1 MLINQD
7 IKNFVQGI
15 SQQPPTLRDPEQL
28 DEQLNGYSSEAGGLQ
43 KRPPTMLVS
52 SLARKLTK
60 NTKPLVHFIDRD
72 SNEKYIVL
80 FTGDDIKVYDLQGNE
95 KQINFAE
102 GTKSYIYTEKPRYT
116 LKAITIA
123 DYTFICNTF
132 QHTKMSD
139 KVDNNSWDTQG
150 LLVNIKNGQYGR
162 TYKIVI
168 NGETVAS
175 YETPDGS
182 DKSHTKMINT
192 DAIVEQLATQ
202 AVDKNF
208 MVTKGSSWLYLKKT
222 EIVTETGETI
232 STLPSTTPSQQEDRF
247 KALKA
252 DYLGTYFGTLLV
264 KVVPSTVSRDVN
276 KVIVTV
282 PKRELFDTYSGDGG
296 VYKEK
301 DKDIES
307 YNKTISEVERCQKG
321 GWKVTKSTGTLPVYV
336 LTDLTEQTVE
346 AEVYT
351 LEYVEK
357 TETPPHSFV
366 KSLINN
372 AVVYD
377 GYNNQAAFGIIKST
391 QRFTNLP
398 ASAPDG
404 FTVKITGEKGSNT
417 DDYYVRYDTETQVW
431 RECVRP
437 GLKNHIKNSTMPH
450 VLVREADG
458 TFTFKEAEWEAREA
472 GDEDSNPL
480 PSFIDNTINDIFYH
494 RNRLGFLSGE
504 NVILTRSAD
513 FFNFWMAS
521 AMEVQDTDPI
531 DLAVSDNKI
540 ATLYHAVPFDAE
552 LILFSKD
559 AQFALRS
566 DNVLTPRDA
575 YLTPPVTHFGCSL
588 KATPVNAGRNIY
600 FLAERSEYSTVR
612 EFFVAADNTD
622 SKDAQDITSHVPS
635 YLPNGTYKIAPSSVE
650 NILMFLTE
658 GDEESM
664 YVYKYLFID
673 SVRQQAS
680 WSRWSL
686 GGTIYGA
693 SFIEDSLYIVVERN
707 DYLCLERVSFTFNTE
722 DLPSEP
728 YRVLLDCKQEVTVPE
743 GGYNELKDETTI
755 NVKSFYNEIYEPA
768 KKYAIVTDD
777 GTFEEVNADGT
788 VVLNGDYTGKK
799 IVCGL
804 IYNFRI
810 ALSTIYI
817 KTEGERGVQALLEGR
832 LQLRQLW
839 FNYANS
845 GYFKVKV
852 EVFDKDTYEY
862 THTGRTLGTS
872 DSILG
877 KLMFSTGKFTVPI
890 QSLNTNC
897 KIIVESD
904 APAPLAL
911 IGAGWAGTYVRRT
924 KQF

>member
-43 KRPPTMLVS
+43 KRPPTMFVS

-72 SNEKYIVL
+72 SDEKYIVL

-95 KQINFAE
+95 KQVNFVE
-102 GTKSYIYTEKPRYT
+102 GTNPYIYTETPRYT

-139 KVDNNSWDTQG
+139 EVDDNSWDTQG

-182 DKSHTKMINT
+182 DKSHTKKINT

-208 MVTKGSSWLYLKKT
+208 VVTKGSSWLYLKKT
-222 EIVTETGETI
+222 EIVTETGEEMLLT
-232 STLPSTTPSQQEDRF
+232 PSTSPTQQEDRF
-247 KALKA
+247 KGLSFTGHYHSWSAFPTTVTRKGDTITLQFSTEENIRA
-252 DYLGTYFGTLLV
+252 NAHESFATDYAAYQKMMEEV
-264 KVVPSTVSRDVN
+264 DRCK
-276 KVIVTV
+276 
-282 PKRELFDTYSGDGG
+282 
-296 VYKEK
+296 K
-301 DKDIES
+301 DKWAV
-307 YNKTISEVERCQKG
+307 THEVITQKAQG
-321 GWKVTKSTGTLPVYV
+321 LDMTGTMN
-336 LTDLTEQTVE
+336 
-346 AEVYT
+346 VYT
-351 LEYVEK
+351 LTYTISTEVPSNSK
-357 TETPPHSFV
+357 TY
-366 KSLINN
+366 SLINN

-437 GLKNHIKNSTMPH
+437 GLKNHIKNNTMPH

-458 TFTFKEAEWEAREA
+458 TFTFKEAEWNAREA

-566 DNVLTPRDA
+566 DNVLTPKDA

-600 FLAERSEYSTVR
+600 FLAERSEFSTVR

-722 DLPSEP
+722 DLPGEP
-728 YRVLLDCKQEVTVPE
+728 YRVMLDCKQEVTVPE
-743 GGYNELKDETTI
+743 GVYNEIYDETTI
-755 NVKSFYNEIYEPA
+755 NVKSFYNEIYEPT
-768 KKYAIVTDD
+768 KKYAVVTDD
-777 GTFEEVNADGT
+777 GTFKEVDADGT
-788 VVLNGDYTGKK
+788 VILNGDYTGKK
-799 IVCGL
+799 IICGL
-804 IYNFRI
+804 MYNFRI
-810 ALSTIYI
+810 ALSTIYV

-852 EVFDKDTYEY
+852 EVFDKNTYEY
-862 THTGRTLGTS
+862 THTGRNLGTS

-911 IGAGWAGTYVRRT
+911 IGAGWTGNYVRRT

>member
-95 KQINFAE
+95 KQVKFAE
-102 GTKSYIYTEKPRYT
+102 GTKPYIYTEKPRYT
-116 LKAITIA
+116 LKALTIA

-132 QHTKMSD
+132 QHTEMSD
-139 KVDNNSWDTQG
+139 KVDDNSWDTQG

-208 MVTKGSSWLYLKKT
+208 VVTKGSSWLYLKKT
-222 EIVTETGETI
+222 KIVTETGEEMLLT
-232 STLPSTTPSQQEDRF
+232 PSTSPKQQEDRF
-247 KALKA
+247 KGLSFTGHYYNWGAFPTTVTRKGDTITLKFSTEENIRA
-252 DYLGTYFGTLLV
+252 NAHDSFTSDYAAYQKMMEEVNRCKKDKWAVTHEVITQGAQGLDMTGTMNVYTFTYTTSTE
-264 KVVPSTVSRDVN
+264 VPSGS
-276 KVIVTV
+276 KA
-282 PKRELFDTYSGDGG
+282 Y
-296 VYKEK
+296 
-301 DKDIES
+301 
-307 YNKTISEVERCQKG
+307 
-321 GWKVTKSTGTLPVYV
+321 
-336 LTDLTEQTVE
+336 
-346 AEVYT
+346 
-351 LEYVEK
+351 
-357 TETPPHSFV
+357 
-366 KSLINN
+366 SLINN

-398 ASAPDG
+398 ASAPND

-417 DDYYVRYDTETQVW
+417 DDYYVRYDAETQVW

-437 GLKNHIKNSTMPH
+437 GLKNHIKNNTMPH

-458 TFTFKEAEWEAREA
+458 TFTFKEAEWNAREA

-566 DNVLTPRDA
+566 DNVLTPKDA

-680 WSRWSL
+680 WSRWYL

-722 DLPSEP
+722 DLPGEP

-743 GGYNELKDETTI
+743 GGYNEIYDETTI
-755 NVKSFYNEIYEPA
+755 NVKSFYNEIYEPT
-768 KKYAIVTDD
+768 KKYAVVTDD
-777 GTFEEVNADGT
+777 GTFKEVDADGT
-788 VVLNGDYTGKK
+788 VILNGDYTGKK
-799 IVCGL
+799 IICGL
-804 IYNFRI
+804 MYNFRI
-810 ALSTIYI
+810 ALSTIYV

-911 IGAGWAGTYVRRT
+911 IGAGWTGNYVRRT

>member
-72 SNEKYIVL
+72 ANEKYIVL
-80 FTGDDIKVYDLQGNE
+80 FTGEDIKVYDLKGNE
-95 KQINFAE
+95 QKVTFNE
-102 GTKSYIYTEKPRYT
+102 GTRPYIYTEKPRYN
-116 LKAITIA
+116 LKVTTIA
-123 DYTFICNTF
+123 DYTFVCNTM

-139 KVDNNSWDTQG
+139 VVDDKSWDTQG

-182 DKSHTKMINT
+182 DKSHTKQINT
-192 DAIVEQLATQ
+192 DAIVEKLATQ
-202 AVDKNF
+202 AVDKGF
-208 MVTKGSSWLYLKKT
+208 VVTKGSSWLYLKKNA
-222 EIVTETGETI
+222 IVTEQGETI
-232 STLPSTTPSQQEDRF
+232 YTQPSTTPQQQEDRF
-247 KALKA
+247 KALNA
-252 DYLGTYFGTLLV
+252 TYLYEWMGGVYVNFV
-264 KVVPSTVSRDVN
+264 NSTVTRNVGT
-276 KVIVTV
+276 ITVTI
-282 PKRELFDTYSGDGG
+282 PKRELLTA
-296 VYKEK
+296 ER
-301 DKDIES
+301 DIES
-307 YNKTISEVERCQKG
+307 YTKVKEEIDRCEADGWIVTQSE
-321 GWKVTKSTGTLPVYV
+321 GTLPIYV
-336 LTDLTEQTVE
+336 LGDITDQTRE
-346 AEVYT
+346 AEVYNI
-351 LEYVEK
+351 EYAEN
-357 TETPPHSFV
+357 TQTPSYSV
-366 KSLINN
+366 AKSLIKN

-391 QRFTNLP
+391 QKFTNLP

-404 FTVKITGEKGSNT
+404 FIVKITGEKGSNT
-417 DDYYVRYDTETQVW
+417 DDYYVRYDAEAQVW

-437 GLKNHIKNSTMPH
+437 LLKNHIDNKTMPH

-458 TFTFKEAEWEAREA
+458 TFNFRAAEWDSRES

-480 PSFIDNTINDIFYH
+480 PSFIDNTINDVFYH

-566 DNVLTPRDA
+566 DSVLTPKDA

-635 YLPNGTYKIAPSSVE
+635 YLPNGTYKIVPSSVE

-658 GDEESM
+658 GDEDCM

-728 YRVLLDCKQEVTVPE
+728 YRVLLDCKQEVTVPQ
-743 GGYNELKDETTI
+743 GCFNELQGETTI
-755 NVKSFYNEIYEPA
+755 NIKSFYNEIYEPDR
-768 KKYAIVTDD
+768 KYGVVTAD
-777 GTFEEVNADGT
+777 GTFKEVDADGT
-788 VVLNGDYTGKK
+788 VTLNGNYGGKH
-799 IVCGL
+799 IICGL
-804 IYNFRI
+804 IYKFRI
-810 ALSTIYI
+810 ALSTIYV
-817 KTEGERGVQALLEGR
+817 KSESERGTQALLEGR

-839 FNYANS
+839 INYADS
-845 GYFKVKV
+845 GYFVV
-852 EVFDKDTYEY
+852 RVDVLDKDTYEY
-862 THTGRTLGTS
+862 INTGRTLGTT
-872 DSILG
+872 DSTLG

-897 KIIVESD
+897 KISVESD
-904 APAPLAL
+904 APAPVAL
-911 IGAGWAGTYVRRT
+911 IGAGWIGNYVRRT

>member
-102 GTKSYIYTEKPRYT
+102 GTKPYIYTEKPRYN

-139 KVDNNSWDTQG
+139 EVDDNSWDTQG

-192 DAIVEQLATQ
+192 DAIVEQLAIPLKEAGYRVAT
-202 AVDKNF
+202 
-208 MVTKGSSWLYLKKT
+208 GSSWLYIQKSAYKA
-222 EIVTETGETI
+222 ITGEKI
-232 STLPSTTPSQQEDRF
+232 LLSPSTSPKQQEDRF
-247 KALKA
+247 KGLSFIGHYHQWRAFPTTITRNVDTITLKFPTEENIRA
-252 DYLGTYFGTLLV
+252 NAHDSFASDYAAYQKMMEEVNRCKEDKWAVTHEVITQGAQGLDMTGTMNVYTFTYTIST
-264 KVVPSTVSRDVN
+264 KVPSGN
-276 KVIVTV
+276 KA
-282 PKRELFDTYSGDGG
+282 Y
-296 VYKEK
+296 
-301 DKDIES
+301 
-307 YNKTISEVERCQKG
+307 
-321 GWKVTKSTGTLPVYV
+321 
-336 LTDLTEQTVE
+336 
-346 AEVYT
+346 
-351 LEYVEK
+351 
-357 TETPPHSFV
+357 
-366 KSLINN
+366 SLINT

-417 DDYYVRYDTETQVW
+417 DDYYVRYDAATQVW

-437 GLKNHIKNSTMPH
+437 GLKNHIKNNTMPH

-566 DNVLTPRDA
+566 DNVLTPKDA

-600 FLAERSEYSTVR
+600 FLAERSEFSTVR

-722 DLPSEP
+722 DLPGEP

-743 GGYNELKDETTI
+743 GGYNEIYDETTI
-755 NVKSFYNEIYEPA
+755 NVKSFYNEIYEPT
-768 KKYAIVTDD
+768 KKYAVVTDD
-777 GTFEEVNADGT
+777 GTFKEVDADGT

-799 IVCGL
+799 IICGL
-804 IYNFRI
+804 MYNFRI
-810 ALSTIYI
+810 ALSTIYV

-911 IGAGWAGTYVRRT
+911 IGAGWTGNYVRRT

>member
-72 SNEKYIVL
+72 ANEKYIVL
-80 FTGDDIKVYDLQGNE
+80 FTGEDIKVYDLKGNE
-95 KQINFAE
+95 QKVTFNE
-102 GTKSYIYTEKPRYT
+102 GTRPYIYTEKPRYN
-116 LKAITIA
+116 LKVTTIA
-123 DYTFICNTF
+123 DYTFVCNTM

-139 KVDNNSWDTQG
+139 VVDDKSWDTQG

-182 DKSHTKMINT
+182 DKSHTKQINT
-192 DAIVEQLATQ
+192 DAIVEKLATQ
-202 AVDKNF
+202 CTEKGY
-208 MVTKGSSWLYLKKT
+208 VTTTGSSWLYLKKSAHIT
-222 EIVTETGETI
+222 EQGETI
-232 STLPSTTPSQQEDRF
+232 YIQPTTTPQQQEDRF
-247 KALKA
+247 NGLKFNYKATKPVL
-252 DYLGTYFGTLLV
+252 YGFFWCY
-264 KVVPSTVSRDVN
+264 PSTVTRNGN
-276 KVIVTV
+276 KITVTI
-282 PKRELFDTYSGDGG
+282 PKKEVLTVDADLAAYQKVKDELERCRKDNWTITTSQGILEERLGGSNGDPTG
-296 VYKEK
+296 
-301 DKDIES
+301 
-307 YNKTISEVERCQKG
+307 KTI
-321 GWKVTKSTGTLPVYV
+321 
-336 LTDLTEQTVE
+336 E

-351 LEYVEK
+351 LEF
-357 TETPPHSFV
+357 TENTQTPSYSV
-366 KSLINN
+366 AKSLIKN

-391 QRFTNLP
+391 QKFTNLP

-404 FTVKITGEKGSNT
+404 FIVKITGEKGSNT
-417 DDYYVRYDTETQVW
+417 DDYYVRYDAEAQVW

-437 GLKNHIKNSTMPH
+437 LLKNHIDNKTMPH

-458 TFTFKEAEWEAREA
+458 TFNFRVAEWDSRES

-480 PSFIDNTINDIFYH
+480 PSFIDNTINDVFYH

-566 DNVLTPRDA
+566 DSVLTPKDA

-635 YLPNGTYKIAPSSVE
+635 YLPNGTYKIVPSSVE

-658 GDEESM
+658 GDEDCM

-728 YRVLLDCKQEVTVPE
+728 YRVLLDCKQEVTVPQ
-743 GGYNELKDETTI
+743 GCFNELQGETLI
-755 NVKSFYNEIYEPA
+755 NIKSFYNEIYEPDR
-768 KKYAIVTDD
+768 KYGIVTAD
-777 GTFEEVNADGT
+777 GTFKEVDADGT
-788 VVLNGDYTGKK
+788 VTLNGNYEGKH
-799 IVCGL
+799 IICGL
-804 IYNFRI
+804 SYKFRI
-810 ALSTIYI
+810 ALSTIYV
-817 KTEGERGVQALLEGR
+817 KSESERGTQALLEGR

-839 FNYANS
+839 INYADS
-845 GYFKVKV
+845 GYFVVKV
-852 EVFDKDTYEY
+852 DVFDKDTYEY
-862 THTGRTLGTS
+862 INTGRTLGTT
-872 DSILG
+872 DSTLG

-897 KIIVESD
+897 KISVESD
-904 APAPLAL
+904 VPAPVAL
-911 IGAGWAGTYVRRT
+911 IGAGWIGNYVRRT

>member
-52 SLARKLTK
+52 SLARKLTE

-80 FTGDDIKVYDLQGNE
+80 FTGNDIKVYDLQGNE
-95 KQINFAE
+95 KQVNFAE
-102 GTKSYIYTEKPRYT
+102 GTKPYIYTEKPRYN

-139 KVDNNSWDTQG
+139 EVDDNSWDTQG

-192 DAIVEQLATQ
+192 DAIVDKLATPLKE
-202 AVDKNF
+202 AGYGV
-208 MVTKGSSWLYLKKT
+208 VTGSSWLYIQKSAYKA
-222 EIVTETGETI
+222 VTGEEI
-232 STLPSTTPSQQEDRF
+232 LLSPSTSPKQQEDRF
-247 KALKA
+247 KGLSFIGHYYSWRAFPTTITRNVDTITLKFPTEENIRA
-252 DYLGTYFGTLLV
+252 NAHDFFASDYAAYQKMMEEVNRCKKDKWAVTHKVITQEAQGLDMTGTMNVYTFTYTTSTE
-264 KVVPSTVSRDVN
+264 VPSGN
-276 KVIVTV
+276 KA
-282 PKRELFDTYSGDGG
+282 Y
-296 VYKEK
+296 
-301 DKDIES
+301 
-307 YNKTISEVERCQKG
+307 
-321 GWKVTKSTGTLPVYV
+321 
-336 LTDLTEQTVE
+336 
-346 AEVYT
+346 
-351 LEYVEK
+351 
-357 TETPPHSFV
+357 
-366 KSLINN
+366 SLINT

-377 GYNNQAAFGIIKST
+377 GFNNQAAFGIIKST

-417 DDYYVRYDTETQVW
+417 DDYYVRYDAETQVW

-437 GLKNHIKNSTMPH
+437 GLKNHIKNNTMPH

-458 TFTFKEAEWEAREA
+458 TFTFKEAEWNAREA

-566 DNVLTPRDA
+566 DNVLTPKDA

-600 FLAERSEYSTVR
+600 FLAERSEFSTVR

-693 SFIEDSLYIVVERN
+693 SFIEDSLYIVIERN

-722 DLPSEP
+722 DLPGEP

-743 GGYNELKDETTI
+743 GGYNEIYDETTI
-755 NVKSFYNEIYEPA
+755 NVKSFYNEIYEPT
-768 KKYAIVTDD
+768 KKYAVVTDD
-777 GTFEEVNADGT
+777 GTFKEVDADGT

-799 IVCGL
+799 IICGL
-804 IYNFRI
+804 MYNFRI
-810 ALSTIYI
+810 ALSTIYV

-877 KLMFSTGKFTVPI
+877 KQMFSTGKFTVPI

-911 IGAGWAGTYVRRT
+911 IGAGWTGNYVRRT

>member
-72 SNEKYIVL
+72 ANEKYIVL
-80 FTGDDIKVYDLQGNE
+80 FTGEDIKVYDLKGNE
-95 KQINFAE
+95 QKVTFNE
-102 GTKSYIYTEKPRYT
+102 GTRPYIYTEKPRYN
-116 LKAITIA
+116 LKVTTIA
-123 DYTFICNTF
+123 DYTFVCNTM

-139 KVDNNSWDTQG
+139 VVDDKSWDTQG

-182 DKSHTKMINT
+182 DKSHTKQINT
-192 DAIVEQLATQ
+192 DAIVAKLATQ
-202 AVDKNF
+202 CTEKGY
-208 MVTKGSSWLYLKKT
+208 VTTTGSSWLYLKKSAHIT
-222 EIVTETGETI
+222 EQGETI
-232 STLPSTTPSQQEDRF
+232 YIQPTTTPQQQEDRF
-247 KALKA
+247 KGLKA
-252 DYLGTYFGTLLV
+252 NYLYKFAGGMGFFWF
-264 KVVPSTVSRDVN
+264 VPSIVERNMSKITVS
-276 KVIVTV
+276 V
-282 PKRELFDTYSGDGG
+282 PKRELLTASA
-296 VYKEK
+296 
-301 DKDIES
+301 DIEA
-307 YNKTISEVERCQKG
+307 YTKVKAEIDRCKADN
-321 GWKVTKSTGTLPVYV
+321 WRVTASVGTLTKTLMGEPV
-336 LTDLTEQTVE
+336 EEKVE

-351 LEYVEK
+351 LEF
-357 TETPPHSFV
+357 TENTQTPSYSV
-366 KSLINN
+366 AKSLIKN

-391 QRFTNLP
+391 QKFTNLP

-404 FTVKITGEKGSNT
+404 FIVKITGEKGSNT
-417 DDYYVRYDTETQVW
+417 DDYYVRYDAEAQVW

-437 GLKNHIKNSTMPH
+437 LLKNRIDNKTMPH

-458 TFTFKEAEWEAREA
+458 TFNFRVAEWDSRES

-480 PSFIDNTINDIFYH
+480 PSFIDNTINDVFYH

-566 DNVLTPRDA
+566 DSVLTPKDA

-635 YLPNGTYKIAPSSVE
+635 YLPNGTYKIVPSSVE

-658 GDEESM
+658 GDEDCM

-728 YRVLLDCKQEVTVPE
+728 YRVLLDCKQEVTVPQ
-743 GGYNELKDETTI
+743 GCFNELQGETTI
-755 NVKSFYNEIYEPA
+755 NIKSFYNEIYEPDR
-768 KKYAIVTDD
+768 KYGIVTAD
-777 GTFEEVNADGT
+777 GTFKEVDADGT
-788 VVLNGDYTGKK
+788 VTLNGNYGGKQ
-799 IVCGL
+799 IICGL
-804 IYNFRI
+804 IYKFRI
-810 ALSTIYI
+810 ALSPLYVKSET
-817 KTEGERGVQALLEGR
+817 ERGTQALLEGR

-839 FNYANS
+839 INYADS
-845 GYFKVKV
+845 GYFVVKV
-852 EVFDKDTYEY
+852 DVFDKDTYEY
-862 THTGRTLGTS
+862 INTGRTLGTT
-872 DSILG
+872 DSTLG

-897 KIIVESD
+897 KISVESD
-904 APAPLAL
+904 APAPVAL
-911 IGAGWAGTYVRRT
+911 IGAGWIGNYVRRT

>member
-72 SNEKYIVL
+72 ANEKYIVL
-80 FTGDDIKVYDLQGNE
+80 FTGEDIKVYDLKGNE
-95 KQINFAE
+95 QKVTFNE
-102 GTKSYIYTEKPRYT
+102 GTRPYIYTEEPRYN
-116 LKAITIA
+116 LKVTTIA
-123 DYTFICNTF
+123 DYTFVCNTM

-139 KVDNNSWDTQG
+139 VVDDKSWDTQG

-192 DAIVEQLATQ
+192 DAIVEKLATQ
-202 AVDKNF
+202 CTEKGY
-208 MVTKGSSWLYLKKT
+208 VTTTGSSWLYLKKSAHIT
-222 EIVTETGETI
+222 EQSETI
-232 STLPSTTPSQQEDRF
+232 YIQPTTTPQQQEDRF
-247 KALKA
+247 KGLKA
-252 DYLGTYFGTLLV
+252 NYLYKFAGGMGFFWF
-264 KVVPSTVSRDVN
+264 VPSVVERNMSQITV
-276 KVIVTV
+276 IV
-282 PKRELFDTYSGDGG
+282 PKRELLTASA
-296 VYKEK
+296 
-301 DKDIES
+301 DIEA
-307 YNKTISEVERCQKG
+307 YTKVKAEIDRCKADNWRVTASE
-321 GWKVTKSTGTLPVYV
+321 GTLTKTLMGKPI
-336 LTDLTEQTVE
+336 EEKVE

-351 LEYVEK
+351 LEF
-357 TETPPHSFV
+357 TENTQTPSYSV
-366 KSLINN
+366 AKSLIKN

-391 QRFTNLP
+391 QKFTNLP

-404 FTVKITGEKGSNT
+404 FIVKITGEKGSNT
-417 DDYYVRYDTETQVW
+417 DDYYARYDAEAQVW

-437 GLKNHIKNSTMPH
+437 LLKNHIDNKTMPH

-458 TFTFKEAEWEAREA
+458 TFNFRVAEWDSRES

-480 PSFIDNTINDIFYH
+480 PSFIDNTINDVFYH

-566 DNVLTPRDA
+566 DSVLTPKDA

-635 YLPNGTYKIAPSSVE
+635 YLPNGTYKIVPSSVE

-658 GDEESM
+658 GDEECM

-728 YRVLLDCKQEVTVPE
+728 YRVLLDCKQEVTVSQ
-743 GGYNELKDETTI
+743 GCFDELQGETTI
-755 NVKSFYNEIYEPA
+755 NIKSFYNEIYEPDR
-768 KKYAIVTDD
+768 KYGIVTAD
-777 GTFEEVNADGT
+777 GTFKEVDADGT
-788 VVLNGDYTGKK
+788 VTLNGNYEGKH
-799 IVCGL
+799 IICGL
-804 IYNFRI
+804 IYKFRI
-810 ALSTIYI
+810 ALSPLYVKSET
-817 KTEGERGVQALLEGR
+817 ERGTQALLEGR

-839 FNYANS
+839 INYADS
-845 GYFKVKV
+845 GYFVVKV
-852 EVFDKDTYEY
+852 DVFDKDTYEY
-862 THTGRTLGTS
+862 INTGRTLGTT
-872 DSILG
+872 DSTLG

-897 KIIVESD
+897 KISVESD
-904 APAPLAL
+904 APAPVAL
-911 IGAGWAGTYVRRT
+911 IGAGWIGNYVRRT

>member
-52 SLARKLTK
+52 SLARKFTK
-60 NTKPLVHFIDRD
+60 NTKPLIHFIDRD
-72 SNEKYIVL
+72 AYEKYIVL
-80 FTGDDIKVYDLQGNE
+80 FTGDDIKVYDLKGNE
-95 KQINFAE
+95 KQVTFAE
-102 GTKSYIYTEKPRYT
+102 GTKPYIYTEKPRYN
-116 LKAITIA
+116 LKVTTIA
-123 DYTFICNTF
+123 DYTFICNTM
-132 QHTKMSD
+132 QRTKMSD
-139 KVDNNSWDTQG
+139 AVDDDSWNTQG

-162 TYKIVI
+162 TYKIVV

-192 DAIVEQLATQ
+192 DAIVEKLATQ
-202 AVDKNF
+202 AVDKGF
-208 MVTKGSSWLYLKKT
+208 VVTKGSSWLYLKKSA
-222 EIVTETGETI
+222 IVTEQGETI
-232 STLPSTTPSQQEDRF
+232 YTQPSTTPQQQEDRF
-247 KALKA
+247 KALNA
-252 DYLGTYFGTLLV
+252 TYLYERMGGVYVNFV
-264 KVVPSTVSRDVN
+264 KSTVTRNVGT
-276 KVIVTV
+276 ITVTI
-282 PKRELFDTYSGDGG
+282 PKRELLTA
-296 VYKEK
+296 ER
-301 DKDIES
+301 DIES
-307 YNKTISEVERCQKG
+307 YTKVKEEIDRCRKDSWVVAQ
-321 GWKVTKSTGTLPVYV
+321 TEGTLPIYV
-336 LTDLTEQTVE
+336 MGGLTDQTRE

-351 LEYVEK
+351 IEYVEN
-357 TETPPHSFV
+357 TQTPSYNV
-366 KSLINN
+366 AKSVIKN

-391 QRFTNLP
+391 QKFTNLP

-404 FTVKITGEKGSNT
+404 FIVKITGEKGSNT
-417 DDYYVRYDTETQVW
+417 DDYYVRYDAEAQVW

-437 GLKNHIKNSTMPH
+437 LLKNHIDNKTMPH

-458 TFTFKEAEWEAREA
+458 TFNFRVAEWDSRES

-480 PSFIDNTINDIFYH
+480 PSFIDNTINDVFYH

-504 NVILTRSAD
+504 NVILTRSAN

-566 DNVLTPRDA
+566 DSMLTPKDA

-635 YLPNGTYKIAPSSVE
+635 YLPNGTYKIVPSSVE

-658 GDEESM
+658 GDEECM

-728 YRVLLDCKQEVTVPE
+728 YRVLLDCKQEVTVPQ
-743 GGYNELKDETTI
+743 GCFNELQGETII
-755 NVKSFYNEIYEPA
+755 NIKSFYNEIYEPDR
-768 KKYAIVTDD
+768 KYGIITAD
-777 GTFEEVNADGT
+777 GTFKEVDADGI
-788 VVLNGDYTGKK
+788 VVLNGNYEGKH
-799 IVCGL
+799 IICGL
-804 IYNFRI
+804 IYKFRI
-810 ALSTIYI
+810 ALSTIYV
-817 KTEGERGVQALLEGR
+817 KSESERGTQALLEGR

-839 FNYANS
+839 INYADS
-845 GYFKVKV
+845 GYFVVKV
-852 EVFDKDTYEY
+852 DVLDKDTYEY
-862 THTGRTLGTS
+862 INTGRTLGTT
-872 DSILG
+872 DSTLG

-897 KIIVESD
+897 KISIESD
-904 APAPLAL
+904 APAPVAL
-911 IGAGWAGTYVRRT
+911 IGAGWIGNYVRRT

>member
-52 SLARKLTK
+52 SLARKLTQ

-80 FTGDDIKVYDLQGNE
+80 FTGNDIKVYDLQGNE
-95 KQINFAE
+95 KQVNFAE
-102 GTKSYIYTEKPRYT
+102 GTKPYIYTEKPRYN

-139 KVDNNSWDTQG
+139 EVDDNSWNTQG

-162 TYKIVI
+162 NYKRVI
-168 NGETVAS
+168 NGEPVAS

-182 DKSHTKMINT
+182 DKSHTRMINT
-192 DAIVEQLATQ
+192 DAIVEKLATPLKEAGY
-202 AVDKNF
+202 AVA
-208 MVTKGSSWLYLKKT
+208 TGSSWLYIQKSAYKA
-222 EIVTETGETI
+222 VTGEEI
-232 STLPSTTPSQQEDRF
+232 LLSPSTSPKQQEDRF
-247 KALKA
+247 KGLSFIGHYYSWKAFPTTITRNVDTITLKFPTEENIRA
-252 DYLGTYFGTLLV
+252 NAHDSFASDYAAYQKMMEEVNRCKEDKWAVTHEVITQGAQGLDMTGTMNVYTFTYTTSTE
-264 KVVPSTVSRDVN
+264 VPSGN
-276 KVIVTV
+276 KA
-282 PKRELFDTYSGDGG
+282 Y
-296 VYKEK
+296 
-301 DKDIES
+301 
-307 YNKTISEVERCQKG
+307 
-321 GWKVTKSTGTLPVYV
+321 
-336 LTDLTEQTVE
+336 
-346 AEVYT
+346 
-351 LEYVEK
+351 
-357 TETPPHSFV
+357 
-366 KSLINN
+366 SLINT

-398 ASAPDG
+398 ASAPEG

-417 DDYYVRYDTETQVW
+417 DDYYVRYDAKLQVW

-458 TFTFKEAEWEAREA
+458 TFTFKEAEWNAREA

-521 AMEVQDTDPI
+521 AMEIQDTDPI

-566 DNVLTPRDA
+566 DNVLTPKDA

-743 GGYNELKDETTI
+743 GGYNEIYDETTI
-755 NVKSFYNEIYEPA
+755 NVKSFYNEIYEPD
-768 KKYAIVTDD
+768 KKYAVVTDD
-777 GTFEEVNADGT
+777 GTFKEVAADGT

-799 IVCGL
+799 IICGL
-804 IYNFRI
+804 MYNFRI
-810 ALSTIYI
+810 ALSTIYV

-862 THTGRTLGTS
+862 THTGRNLGTS
-872 DSILG
+872 NSILG

-911 IGAGWAGTYVRRT
+911 IGAGWTGNYVRRT
-924 KQF
+924 RQF

>member
-72 SNEKYIVL
+72 ANEKYIVL
-80 FTGDDIKVYDLQGNE
+80 FTGEDIKVYDLKGNE
-95 KQINFAE
+95 QKVTFNE
-102 GTKSYIYTEKPRYT
+102 GTRPYIYTEKPRYN
-116 LKAITIA
+116 LKVTTIA
-123 DYTFICNTF
+123 DYTFVCNTM

-139 KVDNNSWDTQG
+139 VVDDNSWNTQG

-162 TYKIVI
+162 TYKIVV

-202 AVDKNF
+202 ATDKGF
-208 MVTKGSSWLYLKKT
+208 VVTKGSSWLYLKKSAF
-222 EIVTETGETI
+222 VTEQGETI
-232 STLPSTTPSQQEDRF
+232 YIQPTTTPQQQEDRF
-247 KALKA
+247 SGLKYNYKATKR
-252 DYLGTYFGTLLV
+252 GFFGMFWCY
-264 KVVPSTVSRDVN
+264 PSTVTRNDNTITVTIPK
-276 KVIVTV
+276 KVELTV
-282 PKRELFDTYSGDGG
+282 DTDLAAYQKVKDELERCRKDNWTITTSQGILEERLGGSNGDPTG
-296 VYKEK
+296 
-301 DKDIES
+301 
-307 YNKTISEVERCQKG
+307 KTI
-321 GWKVTKSTGTLPVYV
+321 
-336 LTDLTEQTVE
+336 E

-351 LEYVEK
+351 LEF
-357 TETPPHSFV
+357 TENIQTPSYSIA
-366 KSLINN
+366 KSVINT

-391 QRFTNLP
+391 QKFTNLP

-404 FTVKITGEKGSNT
+404 FIVKITGEKGSNT
-417 DDYYVRYDTETQVW
+417 DDYYVRYDAEAQVW

-437 GLKNHIKNSTMPH
+437 LLKNHIDNKTMPH

-458 TFTFKEAEWEAREA
+458 TFNFRVAEWDSRES

-480 PSFIDNTINDIFYH
+480 PSFIDNTINDVFYH

-566 DNVLTPRDA
+566 DSVLTPKDA

-635 YLPNGTYKIAPSSVE
+635 YLPNGTYKIVPSSVE

-658 GDEESM
+658 GDEECM

-728 YRVLLDCKQEVTVPE
+728 YRVLLDCKQEVTVPQ
-743 GGYNELKDETTI
+743 GCFDELQGETTI
-755 NVKSFYNEIYEPA
+755 NIKSFYNEIYEPDR
-768 KKYAIVTDD
+768 KYGIVTAD
-777 GTFEEVNADGT
+777 GTFKEVDADGT
-788 VVLNGDYTGKK
+788 VTLNGNYEGKH
-799 IVCGL
+799 IICGL
-804 IYNFRI
+804 IYKFRI
-810 ALSTIYI
+810 ALSPLYVKSET
-817 KTEGERGVQALLEGR
+817 ERGTQALLEGR

-839 FNYANS
+839 INYADS
-845 GYFKVKV
+845 GYFVVKV
-852 EVFDKDTYEY
+852 DVFDKDTYEY
-862 THTGRTLGTS
+862 INTGRTLGTT
-872 DSILG
+872 DSTLG

-897 KIIVESD
+897 KISVESD
-904 APAPLAL
+904 APAPVAL
-911 IGAGWAGTYVRRT
+911 IGAGWIGNYVRRT

>member
-72 SNEKYIVL
+72 ANEKYIVL
-80 FTGDDIKVYDLQGNE
+80 FTGEDIKVYDLKGNE
-95 KQINFAE
+95 QKVTFNE
-102 GTKSYIYTEKPRYT
+102 GTRPYIYTEKPRYN
-116 LKAITIA
+116 LKVTTIA
-123 DYTFICNTF
+123 DYTFVCNTM

-139 KVDNNSWDTQG
+139 VVDDNSWNTQG

-162 TYKIVI
+162 TYKIVV

-202 AVDKNF
+202 ATDKGF
-208 MVTKGSSWLYLKKT
+208 VVTKGSSWLYLKKSAF
-222 EIVTETGETI
+222 VTEQGETI
-232 STLPSTTPSQQEDRF
+232 YIQPTTTPQQQEDRF
-247 KALKA
+247 SGLKYNYKATKR
-252 DYLGTYFGTLLV
+252 GFFGMFWCY
-264 KVVPSTVSRDVN
+264 PSTVTRNDNTITVTIPKKEELTVDTDLAAYQ
-276 KVIVTV
+276 KV
-282 PKRELFDTYSGDGG
+282 KDELERCRKDNWTITTSQGILEERLGGSNGDPTG
-296 VYKEK
+296 
-301 DKDIES
+301 
-307 YNKTISEVERCQKG
+307 KTI
-321 GWKVTKSTGTLPVYV
+321 
-336 LTDLTEQTVE
+336 E

-351 LEYVEK
+351 LEF
-357 TETPPHSFV
+357 TENIQTPSYSIA
-366 KSLINN
+366 KSVINT

-391 QRFTNLP
+391 QKFTNLP

-404 FTVKITGEKGSNT
+404 FIVKITGEKGSNT
-417 DDYYVRYDTETQVW
+417 DDYYVRYDAEAQVW

-437 GLKNHIKNSTMPH
+437 LLKNHIDNKTMPH

-458 TFTFKEAEWEAREA
+458 TFNFRVAEWDSRES

-480 PSFIDNTINDIFYH
+480 PSFIDNTINDVFYH

-566 DNVLTPRDA
+566 DSVLTPKDA
-575 YLTPPVTHFGCSL
+575 YLTPPVIHFGCSL

-635 YLPNGTYKIAPSSVE
+635 YLPNGTYKIVPSSVE

-658 GDEESM
+658 GDEDCM

-728 YRVLLDCKQEVTVPE
+728 YRVLLDCKQEVTVPQ
-743 GGYNELKDETTI
+743 GCFNELQGETLI
-755 NVKSFYNEIYEPA
+755 NIKSFYNEIYEPDR
-768 KKYAIVTDD
+768 KYGIVTAD
-777 GTFEEVNADGT
+777 GTFKEVDADGT
-788 VVLNGDYTGKK
+788 VTLNGNYEGKH
-799 IVCGL
+799 IICGL
-804 IYNFRI
+804 IYKFRI
-810 ALSTIYI
+810 ALSTIYV
-817 KTEGERGVQALLEGR
+817 KSESERGTQALLEGR

-839 FNYANS
+839 INYADS
-845 GYFKVKV
+845 GYFVVKV
-852 EVFDKDTYEY
+852 DVFDKDTYEY
-862 THTGRTLGTS
+862 INTGRTLGTT
-872 DSILG
+872 DSTLG

-897 KIIVESD
+897 KISVESD
-904 APAPLAL
+904 APAPVAL
-911 IGAGWAGTYVRRT
+911 IGAGWIGNYVRRT

>member
-80 FTGDDIKVYDLQGNE
+80 FTGDDIKVFDIKGNE
-95 KQINFAE
+95 KQVNFTE
-102 GTKSYIYTEKPRYT
+102 GTKPYIYTEKPRYN
-116 LKAITIA
+116 LKVTTIA
-123 DYTFICNTF
+123 DYTFICNTL
-132 QHTKMSD
+132 QRTKMSD
-139 KVDNNSWDTQG
+139 VIDDNSWNTQG

-162 TYKIVI
+162 TYKIVV

-202 AVDKNF
+202 ALEKKFVI
-208 MVTKGSSWLYLKKT
+208 TKGSSWLYLKKS
-222 EIVTETGETI
+222 EYITETGETV
-232 STLPSTTPSQQEDRF
+232 LVQPSTTPQQQEDRF
-247 KALKA
+247 KGLNY
-252 DYLGTYFGTLLV
+252 DYLYIDNKYIHRRT
-264 KVVPSTVSRDVN
+264 PSTVTRHLGKIVVTIPKLGVLTKEADIEAYN
-276 KVIVTV
+276 KVKAEINRCEKDGWSVTV
-282 PKRELFDTYSGDGG
+282 ADS
-296 VYKEK
+296 
-301 DKDIES
+301 
-307 YNKTISEVERCQKG
+307 
-321 GWKVTKSTGTLPVYV
+321 V
-336 LTDLTEQTVE
+336 LTVYRRNTPTADTTEAEAYTVE
-346 AEVYT
+346 WKEESNIPSYSVA
-351 LEYVEK
+351 
-357 TETPPHSFV
+357 
-366 KSLINN
+366 KSLIKT

-404 FTVKITGEKGSNT
+404 FIVKITGEKGSNT
-417 DDYYVRYDTETQVW
+417 DDYYVRYDAETQVW

-437 GLKNHIKNSTMPH
+437 GLKNHIDNKTMPH

-458 TFTFKEAEWEAREA
+458 TFTFKEAEWDSRES

-480 PSFIDNTINDIFYH
+480 PSFIDNTINDVFYH

-566 DNVLTPRDA
+566 DSVLTPKDA

-635 YLPNGTYKIAPSSVE
+635 YLPNGTYKIVPSSVE

-658 GDEESM
+658 GDEDCM

-728 YRVLLDCKQEVTVPE
+728 YRVLLDCKQEVTVPQ
-743 GGYNELKDETTI
+743 GCFNELQGETLI
-755 NVKSFYNEIYEPA
+755 NIKSFYNEIYEPDR
-768 KKYAIVTDD
+768 KYGIVTAD
-777 GTFEEVNADGT
+777 GTFKEVDADGT
-788 VVLNGDYTGKK
+788 VTLNGNYEGKQ
-799 IVCGL
+799 IICGL
-804 IYNFRI
+804 IYKFRI
-810 ALSTIYI
+810 ALSPLYVKSET
-817 KTEGERGVQALLEGR
+817 ERGTQALLEGR

-839 FNYANS
+839 INYADS
-845 GYFKVKV
+845 GYFVVKV
-852 EVFDKDTYEY
+852 DVFDKDTYEY
-862 THTGRTLGTS
+862 INTGRTLGTT
-872 DSILG
+872 DSTLG

-897 KIIVESD
+897 KISVESD
-904 APAPLAL
+904 APAPVAL
-911 IGAGWAGTYVRRT
+911 IGAGWIGNYVRRT

>member
-28 DEQLNGYSSEAGGLQ
+28 EEQLNGYSSEAGGLQ

-80 FTGDDIKVYDLQGNE
+80 FTGDDIKVFDIKGNE
-95 KQINFAE
+95 KQVTFAE
-102 GTKSYIYTEKPRYT
+102 GTKPYIYTEKPRYN
-116 LKAITIA
+116 LKVTTIA

-132 QHTKMSD
+132 QRTALSD
-139 KVDNNSWDTQG
+139 TVDDRSWNTQG

-202 AVDKNF
+202 AVDKEF
-208 MVTKGSSWLYLKKT
+208 VVTKGSSWLYLKKT
-222 EIVTETGETI
+222 AYTTETGETV
-232 STLPSTTPSQQEDRF
+232 TTIPGTSVQQQEDRF
-247 KALKA
+247 KALMRR
-252 DYLGTYFGTLLV
+252 YFMQDDSEAIWVT
-264 KVVPSTVSRDVN
+264 STVVRDANSLV
-276 KVIVTV
+276 VTI
-282 PKRELFDTYSGDGG
+282 PKRNILTRSDALEAYDVTKAEIG
-296 VYKEK
+296 
-301 DKDIES
+301 
-307 YNKTISEVERCQKG
+307 RCQADK
-321 GWKVTKSTGTLPVYV
+321 WKVTVVDSILPLYRFNHNSGF
-336 LTDLTEQTVE
+336 TRE
-346 AEVYT
+346 AEEYT
-351 LEYVEK
+351 ITWNEEANVPQYSVA
-357 TETPPHSFV
+357 
-366 KSLINN
+366 KSLIKT

-417 DDYYVRYDTETQVW
+417 DDYYVRYDAATQVW

-437 GLKNHIKNSTMPH
+437 GLKNHIDNKTMPH

-458 TFTFKEAEWEAREA
+458 TFNFRVAEWDSRES

-480 PSFIDNTINDIFYH
+480 PSFIDNTINDVFYH

-566 DNVLTPRDA
+566 DSVLTPKDA

-635 YLPNGTYKIAPSSVE
+635 YLPNGTYKIVPSSVE

-658 GDEESM
+658 GDEDCM

-728 YRVLLDCKQEVTVPE
+728 YRVLLDCKQEVTVPQ
-743 GGYNELKDETTI
+743 GCFNELQGETLI
-755 NVKSFYNEIYEPA
+755 NIKSFYNEIYEPDR
-768 KKYAIVTDD
+768 KYGIVTAD
-777 GTFEEVNADGT
+777 GTFKEVDADGT
-788 VVLNGDYTGKK
+788 VTLNGNYEGKH
-799 IVCGL
+799 IICGL
-804 IYNFRI
+804 IYKFRI
-810 ALSTIYI
+810 ALSTIYV
-817 KTEGERGVQALLEGR
+817 KSESERGTQALLEGR

-839 FNYANS
+839 INYADS
-845 GYFKVKV
+845 GYFVVKV
-852 EVFDKDTYEY
+852 DVFDKDTYEY
-862 THTGRTLGTS
+862 INTGRTLGTT
-872 DSILG
+872 DSTLG

-897 KIIVESD
+897 KISVESD
-904 APAPLAL
+904 APAPVAL
-911 IGAGWAGTYVRRT
+911 IGAGWIGNYVRRT

>member
-95 KQINFAE
+95 KQVNFAE
-102 GTKSYIYTEKPRYT
+102 GTKPYIYTEKPRYN
-116 LKAITIA
+116 LKVITIA

-132 QHTKMSD
+132 QRTELSD
-139 KVDNNSWDTQG
+139 KIDNNAWNTQG

-208 MVTKGSSWLYLKKT
+208 VVTKGSSWLYLKKT
-222 EIVTETGETI
+222 EIVTETGDTVTI
-232 STLPSTTPSQQEDRF
+232 QPGTTIHQQEDRF
-247 KALKA
+247 NGLNY
-252 DYLGTYFGTLLV
+252 DYLCINNNFYIKRRT
-264 KVVPSTVSRDVN
+264 PSTVVRDLY
-276 KVIVTV
+276 KIVVTI
-282 PKRELFDTYSGDGG
+282 PKLS
-296 VYKEK
+296 VLEK
-301 DKDIES
+301 TEDIEA
-307 YNKTISEVERCQKG
+307 YNKMKAEIDRCKTD
-321 GWKVTKSTGTLPVYV
+321 GWKVSVADSV
-336 LTDLTEQTVE
+336 LTVYRGNTATSSVTEAEAYTVE
-346 AEVYT
+346 WKE
-351 LEYVEK
+351 
-357 TETPPHSFV
+357 ETSTPSYSV
-366 KSLINN
+366 AKSLINT
-372 AVVYD
+372 ASVYD
-377 GYNNQAAFGIIKST
+377 GYNNQAAFGIIKTT

-398 ASAPDG
+398 ASAPAD
-404 FTVKITGEKGSNT
+404 FIVKITGEKGSNT
-417 DDYYVRYDTETQVW
+417 DDYYVRYDAETQVW

-437 GLKNHIKNSTMPH
+437 GLKNHIKNNTMPH
-450 VLVREADG
+450 VLVREANG
-458 TFTFKEAEWEAREA
+458 TFTFKEAEWDAREA

-566 DNVLTPRDA
+566 DNVLTPKDA

-600 FLAERSEYSTVR
+600 FLAERSEFSTVR

-722 DLPSEP
+722 DLPNEP
-728 YRVLLDCKQEVTVPE
+728 YRVLLDCKQEVVVSE
-743 GGYNELKDETTI
+743 GCYNALNDETTI
-755 NVKSFYNEIYEPA
+755 NVKSFYNEIYEPT
-768 KKYAIVTDD
+768 KKYAVVTDD
-777 GTFEEVNADGT
+777 GTFEEVAADGT
-788 VVLNGDYTGKK
+788 VVLNGDYTGKH

-804 IYNFRI
+804 MYNFRI
-810 ALSTIYI
+810 ALSTIYV

-845 GYFKVKV
+845 GYFKVNV
-852 EVFDKDTYEY
+852 EVFDKGTYEY
-862 THTGRTLGTS
+862 IHTGRTLGTS

-911 IGAGWAGTYVRRT
+911 IGAGWTGNYVRRT

>member
-72 SNEKYIVL
+72 ANEKYIVL
-80 FTGDDIKVYDLQGNE
+80 FTGEDIKVYDLKGNE
-95 KQINFAE
+95 QKVTFNE
-102 GTKSYIYTEKPRYT
+102 GTRPYIYTEKPRYN
-116 LKAITIA
+116 LKVTTIA
-123 DYTFICNTF
+123 DYTFVCNTM
-132 QHTKMSD
+132 QRTKMSD
-139 KVDNNSWDTQG
+139 VVDDNSWNTQG

-162 TYKIVI
+162 TYKIVV

-192 DAIVEQLATQ
+192 DAIVEQLAEQ
-202 AVDKNF
+202 AIKKEF
-208 MVTKGSSWLYLKKT
+208 AVTKGSSWLYLKKSAYT
-222 EIVTETGETI
+222 TETGEIVTI
-232 STLPSTTPSQQEDRF
+232 QPGTTIQQQEDRF
-247 KALKA
+247 NGLNY
-252 DYLGTYFGTLLV
+252 DYLYVNNKYV
-264 KVVPSTVSRDVN
+264 KRRTPSTVVRDLY
-276 KVIVTV
+276 KIIVTI
-282 PKRELFDTYSGDGG
+282 PKLS
-296 VYKEK
+296 VLEK
-301 DKDIES
+301 AADIEA
-307 YNKTISEVERCQKG
+307 YNKMKAEINRCEAD
-321 GWKVTKSTGTLPVYV
+321 GWKVTVTDSVLTVYRGNTPTNLVTEAEAYTVEWYEEINTPSYSVAKSTI
-336 LTDLTEQTVE
+336 
-346 AEVYT
+346 
-351 LEYVEK
+351 K
-357 TETPPHSFV
+357 
-366 KSLINN
+366 N

-391 QRFTNLP
+391 QKFTNLP

-404 FTVKITGEKGSNT
+404 FIVKITGEKGSNT
-417 DDYYVRYDTETQVW
+417 DDYYVRYDAEAQVW

-437 GLKNHIKNSTMPH
+437 LLKNHIDNKTMPH

-458 TFTFKEAEWEAREA
+458 TFNFRVAEWDSRES

-480 PSFIDNTINDIFYH
+480 PSFIDNTINDVFYH

-566 DNVLTPRDA
+566 DSVLTPKDA

-635 YLPNGTYKIAPSSVE
+635 YLPNGTYKIVPSSVE

-658 GDEESM
+658 GDEDCM

-728 YRVLLDCKQEVTVPE
+728 YRVLLDCKQEVTVPQ
-743 GGYNELKDETTI
+743 GCFNELQGETLI
-755 NVKSFYNEIYEPA
+755 NIKSFYNEIYEPDR
-768 KKYAIVTDD
+768 KYGIVTAD
-777 GTFEEVNADGT
+777 GTFKEVDADGT
-788 VVLNGDYTGKK
+788 VTLNGNYEGKH
-799 IVCGL
+799 IICGL
-804 IYNFRI
+804 IYKFRI
-810 ALSTIYI
+810 ALSTIYV
-817 KTEGERGVQALLEGR
+817 KSESERGTQALLEGR

-839 FNYANS
+839 INYADS
-845 GYFKVKV
+845 GYFVVKV
-852 EVFDKDTYEY
+852 DVFDKDTYEY
-862 THTGRTLGTS
+862 INTGRNLGTT
-872 DSILG
+872 DSTLG

-897 KIIVESD
+897 KISVESD
-904 APAPLAL
+904 APAPVAL
-911 IGAGWAGTYVRRT
+911 IGAGWIGNYVRRT

>member
-15 SQQPPTLRDPEQL
+15 SQQPPTLRDPGQL

-52 SLARKLTK
+52 SLARKLTE

-80 FTGDDIKVYDLQGNE
+80 FTGNDIKVYDLQGNE
-95 KQINFAE
+95 KQVNFAE
-102 GTKSYIYTEKPRYT
+102 GTKPYIYTEKPRYN

-139 KVDNNSWDTQG
+139 EVDDNSWNTQG

-192 DAIVEQLATQ
+192 DAIVEKLATSLKEAGY
-202 AVDKNF
+202 AVA
-208 MVTKGSSWLYLKKT
+208 TGSSWLYIQKSAYKA
-222 EIVTETGETI
+222 VTGEEI
-232 STLPSTTPSQQEDRF
+232 LLSPSTSPKQQEDRF
-247 KALKA
+247 KGLSFIGHYYSWRAFPTTITRNIDTITLKFPTEENIRA
-252 DYLGTYFGTLLV
+252 NAHDSFASDYAAYQKMMEEVNRCKKDKWAVTHKVITQGAQGLDMTGTMNVYTFTYTTSTE
-264 KVVPSTVSRDVN
+264 VPSGN
-276 KVIVTV
+276 KA
-282 PKRELFDTYSGDGG
+282 Y
-296 VYKEK
+296 
-301 DKDIES
+301 
-307 YNKTISEVERCQKG
+307 
-321 GWKVTKSTGTLPVYV
+321 
-336 LTDLTEQTVE
+336 
-346 AEVYT
+346 
-351 LEYVEK
+351 
-357 TETPPHSFV
+357 
-366 KSLINN
+366 SLINT

-417 DDYYVRYDTETQVW
+417 DDYYVRYDTEAQVW

-521 AMEVQDTDPI
+521 AMEIQDTDPI

-566 DNVLTPRDA
+566 DNVLTPKDA

-728 YRVLLDCKQEVTVPE
+728 YRVLLDCKQEVTVPA
-743 GGYNELKDETTI
+743 GSYNEIYDETTI
-755 NVKSFYNEIYEPA
+755 NVKSFYNEIYEPD
-768 KKYAIVTDD
+768 KKYAVVTDD
-777 GTFEEVNADGT
+777 GTFKEVAADGT
-788 VVLNGDYTGKK
+788 VVLNGNYTGKK
-799 IVCGL
+799 IICGL

-810 ALSTIYI
+810 ALSTIYV

-862 THTGRTLGTS
+862 THTGRNLGTS
-872 DSILG
+872 NSILG

-911 IGAGWAGTYVRRT
+911 IGAGWTGNYVRRT
-924 KQF
+924 RQF

>member
-43 KRPPTMLVS
+43 KRPPTMLVA

-80 FTGDDIKVYDLQGNE
+80 FTGNDIKVYDLQGNE
-95 KQINFAE
+95 KQINFAA
-102 GTKSYIYTEKPRYT
+102 GTKPYIYTEKPRYN

-139 KVDNNSWDTQG
+139 EIDDNSWDTQG

-192 DAIVEQLATQ
+192 DAIVEKLATTLKEAGY
-202 AVDKNF
+202 AVA
-208 MVTKGSSWLYLKKT
+208 TGSSWLYIQKSAYKA
-222 EIVTETGETI
+222 VTGEEI
-232 STLPSTTPSQQEDRF
+232 LLSPSTSPKQQEDRF
-247 KALKA
+247 KGLSFIGHYHSWRAFPTTITRNVDTITLKFPTEENIRA
-252 DYLGTYFGTLLV
+252 NAHDSFASDYAAYQKMMGEVNRCKEDKWAVTHEVITQGAQGLDMTGTMNVYTFTYTTSTE
-264 KVVPSTVSRDVN
+264 VPSGN
-276 KVIVTV
+276 KA
-282 PKRELFDTYSGDGG
+282 Y
-296 VYKEK
+296 
-301 DKDIES
+301 
-307 YNKTISEVERCQKG
+307 
-321 GWKVTKSTGTLPVYV
+321 
-336 LTDLTEQTVE
+336 
-346 AEVYT
+346 
-351 LEYVEK
+351 
-357 TETPPHSFV
+357 
-366 KSLINN
+366 SLINT

-377 GYNNQAAFGIIKST
+377 GFNNQAAFGIIKST

-398 ASAPDG
+398 ASAPEG

-417 DDYYVRYDTETQVW
+417 DDYYVRYDAKLQVW

-458 TFTFKEAEWEAREA
+458 TFTFKEAEWNAREA

-521 AMEVQDTDPI
+521 AMEIQDTDPI

-566 DNVLTPRDA
+566 DNVLTPKDA

-743 GGYNELKDETTI
+743 GGYNEIYDETTI
-755 NVKSFYNEIYEPA
+755 NVKSFYNEIYEPD

-777 GTFEEVNADGT
+777 GTFKAVAADGT

-799 IVCGL
+799 IICGL
-804 IYNFRI
+804 MYNFRI
-810 ALSTIYI
+810 ALSTIYV

-872 DSILG
+872 DNILG

-911 IGAGWAGTYVRRT
+911 IGAGWTGNYVRRT
-924 KQF
+924 RQF

>member
-80 FTGDDIKVYDLQGNE
+80 FTGNDIKVYDLQGNE

-102 GTKSYIYTEKPRYT
+102 GTKPYIYTEKPRYN

-132 QHTKMSD
+132 QHTRMSD
-139 KVDNNSWDTQG
+139 EVDDNSWNTQG

-192 DAIVEQLATQ
+192 DAIVEKLATTLKEAGY
-202 AVDKNF
+202 AVA
-208 MVTKGSSWLYLKKT
+208 TGSSWLYIQKSAYKA
-222 EIVTETGETI
+222 VTGEEI
-232 STLPSTTPSQQEDRF
+232 LLSPSTSPKQQEDRF
-247 KALKA
+247 KGLSFIGHYYSWRAFPTTITRNVDTITLKFPTEENIRA
-252 DYLGTYFGTLLV
+252 NAHDSFASDYAAYQKMMEEVNRCKEDKWAVTHEVITQGAQGLDMTGTMNVYTFTYTTSTE
-264 KVVPSTVSRDVN
+264 VPSGN
-276 KVIVTV
+276 KA
-282 PKRELFDTYSGDGG
+282 Y
-296 VYKEK
+296 
-301 DKDIES
+301 
-307 YNKTISEVERCQKG
+307 
-321 GWKVTKSTGTLPVYV
+321 
-336 LTDLTEQTVE
+336 
-346 AEVYT
+346 
-351 LEYVEK
+351 
-357 TETPPHSFV
+357 
-366 KSLINN
+366 SLINT

-398 ASAPDG
+398 ASAPEG

-417 DDYYVRYDTETQVW
+417 DDYYVRYDAKLQVW

-458 TFTFKEAEWEAREA
+458 TFTFKEAEWNAREA

-521 AMEVQDTDPI
+521 AMEIQDTDPI

-566 DNVLTPRDA
+566 DNVLTPKDA

-743 GGYNELKDETTI
+743 GDYNEIYDETTI
-755 NVKSFYNEIYEPA
+755 NVKSFYNEIYEPD
-768 KKYAIVTDD
+768 KKYAVVTDD
-777 GTFEEVNADGT
+777 GTFKEVDADGT

-799 IVCGL
+799 IICGL
-804 IYNFRI
+804 MYNFRI
-810 ALSTIYI
+810 ALSTIYV

-862 THTGRTLGTS
+862 THTGRNLGTS
-872 DSILG
+872 NSILG

-911 IGAGWAGTYVRRT
+911 IGAGWTGNYVRRT
-924 KQF
+924 RQF

>member
-60 NTKPLVHFIDRD
+60 NTQPLVHFIDRD
-72 SNEKYIVL
+72 ADEKYIVL
-80 FTGDDIKVYDLQGNE
+80 FTGDDIKVYDIAGNE
-95 KQINFAE
+95 QVVTFNE
-102 GTKSYIYTEKPRYT
+102 GTKPYIYTEKPRYN
-116 LKAITIA
+116 LKVVTIA
-123 DYTFICNTF
+123 DYTFVCNRM
-132 QHTKMSD
+132 QPTKMSD
-139 KVDNNSWDTQG
+139 VVDDNSWETQG
-150 LLVNIKNGQYGR
+150 LLVNIKSGQYGR
-162 TYKIVI
+162 KYRIDI
-168 NGETVAS
+168 NGETVAT

-182 DKSHTKMINT
+182 DKSHTKLITT
-192 DAIVEQLATQ
+192 DYIVEKLAVPLKE
-202 AVDKNF
+202 AGYS
-208 MVTKGSSWLYLKKT
+208 VTVGSSWIYVKKSAYKT
-222 EIVTETGETI
+222 VTGETKYL
-232 STLPSTTPSQQEDRF
+232 TPSTSPKQQLDRF
-247 KALKA
+247 KGLSFAHPFFDKVCTSVSLNVNVITLSVPNL
-252 DYLGTYFGTLLV
+252 DTSSRFGLETV
-264 KVVPSTVSRDVN
+264 YNNMMTEVNRCREDRWDVTSST
-276 KVIVTV
+276 
-282 PKRELFDTYSGDGG
+282 SGF
-296 VYKEK
+296 Y
-301 DKDIES
+301 DI
-307 YNKTISEVERCQKG
+307 
-321 GWKVTKSTGTLPVYV
+321 
-336 LTDLTEQTVE
+336 
-346 AEVYT
+346 YT
-351 LEYVEK
+351 LK
-357 TETPPHSFV
+357 WTESTEIPSGS
-366 KSLINN
+366 KAYSLIDS

-377 GYNNQAAFGIIKST
+377 GYNNQAAFGIMKST
-391 QRFTNLP
+391 QKFTNLP

-404 FTVKITGEKGSNT
+404 YTVKVTGEKGSNT
-417 DDYYVRYDTETQVW
+417 DDYYVRYDAETQVW

-437 GLKNHIKNSTMPH
+437 SLQNHIDEKTMPH

-458 TFTFKEAEWEAREA
+458 TFNFRCAEWEAREA

-494 RNRLGFLSGE
+494 RNRLGLLSGE

-521 AMEVQDTDPI
+521 AMEIQDTDPI

-566 DNVLTPRDA
+566 DNVLSPKDA

-635 YLPNGTYKIAPSSVE
+635 YLPNGAYKIVPSNVE
-650 NILMFLTE
+650 NILLFLTE
-658 GDEESM
+658 GEEDSM

-680 WSRWSL
+680 WSKWQL

-693 SFIEDSLYIVVERN
+693 SFIEDSLYIVIERN
-707 DYLCLERVSFTFNTE
+707 DYLCLERMSFTFNTE

-728 YRVLLDCKQEVTVPE
+728 YRVLLDCKQEVTVPQDCF
-743 GGYNELKDETTI
+743 NELHYETTI
-755 NVKSFYNEIYEPA
+755 NIKNFYGDIYEEGG
-768 KKYAIVTDD
+768 KYGIVTTD
-777 GTFEEVNADGT
+777 GIFKEADTDGT
-788 VVLNGDYTGKK
+788 VVLQGDYRGQK
-799 IVCGL
+799 IICGL
-804 IYNFRI
+804 IYKFKI
-810 ALSTIYI
+810 TLSTLYV
-817 KTEGERGVQALLEGR
+817 KHETDRGTQALLEGR

-839 FNYANS
+839 INYADS
-845 GYFKVKV
+845 GYFVVKV
-852 EVFDKDTYEY
+852 DVADKDSYEY
-862 THTGRTLGTS
+862 ANTGRTIGTTNS
-872 DSILG
+872 TLDKII
-877 KLMFSTGKFTVPI
+877 FSTGKFTVPI

-897 KIIVESD
+897 KISVESD
-904 APAPLAL
+904 APAPVAL
-911 IGAGWAGTYVRRT
+911 IGAGWIGKYVRRT
-924 KQF
+924 RQF

>member
-80 FTGDDIKVYDLQGNE
+80 FTGNDIKVYDLQGNE
-95 KQINFAE
+95 KQVNFAE
-102 GTKSYIYTEKPRYT
+102 GTKPYIYTEKPRYN

-139 KVDNNSWDTQG
+139 KVDDNSWDTQG

-182 DKSHTKMINT
+182 NKSHTKMINT
-192 DAIVEQLATQ
+192 DAIVEELATQ
-202 AVDKNF
+202 AVDKHF
-208 MVTKGSSWLYLKKT
+208 VVTKGSSWLYLKKT

-232 STLPSTTPSQQEDRF
+232 STSPSTTPSQQEDRF
-247 KALKA
+247 NALKA
-252 DYLGTYFGTLLV
+252 KYMYQRIAFLEFYV
-264 KVVPSTVSRDVN
+264 ASTVKRNVG
-276 KVIVTV
+276 IITITV
-282 PKRELFDTYSGDGG
+282 PKKELLEAADNKSRET
-296 VYKEK
+296 
-301 DKDIES
+301 DIQS
-307 YNKTISEVERCQKG
+307 YNKVKAEIERCQKD
-321 GWKVTKSTGTLPVYV
+321 GWKVTQSTGTLDVV
-336 LTDLTEQTVE
+336 VSTGEKQGEVE

-357 TETPPHSFV
+357 TEAPTNSVV

-398 ASAPDG
+398 ASAPNG

-417 DDYYVRYDTETQVW
+417 DDYYVRYDAETQVW

-437 GLKNHIKNSTMPH
+437 GLKNHIKNNTMPH

-566 DNVLTPRDA
+566 NNVLTPKDA

-600 FLAERSEYSTVR
+600 FLAERSEFSTVR

-693 SFIEDSLYIVVERN
+693 SFIEDSLYIVIERN

-722 DLPSEP
+722 DLPGEP

-743 GGYNELKDETTI
+743 GGYNEIYDETTI
-755 NVKSFYNEIYEPA
+755 NVKSFYNEIYEPT
-768 KKYAIVTDD
+768 KKYAVVSDD
-777 GTFEEVNADGT
+777 GTFKEVDADGT

-799 IVCGL
+799 IICGL
-804 IYNFRI
+804 MYNFRI
-810 ALSTIYI
+810 ALSTIYV

-911 IGAGWAGTYVRRT
+911 IGAGWTGNYVRRT

>member
-28 DEQLNGYSSEAGGLQ
+28 DEQLNGFSSEAGGLQ

-80 FTGDDIKVYDLQGNE
+80 FTGEDIKVYDLQGNE
-95 KQINFAE
+95 KQVNFAE
-102 GTKSYIYTEKPRYT
+102 GTKPYIYTEKPRYN

-132 QHTKMSD
+132 QRTELSD
-139 KVDNNSWDTQG
+139 KIDNNTWNTQG

-192 DAIVEQLATQ
+192 DAIVNQLAEQ
-202 AVDKNF
+202 AVDKSF
-208 MVTKGSSWLYLKKT
+208 VVTKGSSWLYLKKT

-232 STLPSTTPSQQEDRF
+232 TTIPSTNPQQQEDRF
-247 KALKA
+247 KALQA
-252 DYLGTYFGTLLV
+252 SYLYKRVSIFEYYV
-264 KVVPSTVSRDVN
+264 ASTVKRDVG
-276 KVIVTV
+276 IITVTV
-282 PKRELFDTYSGDGG
+282 PKKELLEAADNNSRET
-296 VYKEK
+296 
-301 DKDIES
+301 DIQS
-307 YNKTISEVERCQKG
+307 YNKVKAEIERCQKD
-321 GWKVTKSTGTLPVYV
+321 GWKVTQSIGTLPIYYQKGD
-336 LTDLTEQTVE
+336 TGDTVE

-351 LEYVEK
+351 LEYAEK
-357 TETPPHSFV
+357 TETPTNSFV
-366 KSLINN
+366 KSLINT

-404 FTVKITGEKGSNT
+404 FTVKLTGEKGSNT
-417 DDYYVRYDTETQVW
+417 DDYYVRYDAETQVW

-437 GLKNHIKNSTMPH
+437 GLKNHIKNNTMPH

-504 NVILTRSAD
+504 NVILTRSAN

-566 DNVLTPRDA
+566 DSVLTPKDA

-600 FLAERSEYSTVR
+600 FLAERSEFSTVR

-635 YLPNGTYKIAPSSVE
+635 YLPNGTYKLVPSSVE

-680 WSRWSL
+680 WSRWNL

-722 DLPSEP
+722 DLPNEP
-728 YRVLLDCKQEVTVPE
+728 YRVLLDCKQEIIVPE
-743 GGYNELKDETTI
+743 GGYNTLNDETTI

-768 KKYAIVTDD
+768 KKYAVVTED
-777 GTFEEVNADGT
+777 GTFKEVDADGT

-804 IYNFRI
+804 IYKFRI
-810 ALSTIYI
+810 ILSTIYV
-817 KTEGERGVQALLEGR
+817 KSEGERGVQALLEGR

-845 GYFKVKV
+845 GYFKVSV

-862 THTGRTLGTS
+862 THTGRTLGTTAS
-872 DSILG
+872 TLG

-897 KIIVESD
+897 KISVESD

-911 IGAGWAGTYVRRT
+911 IGAGWSGNYVRRT
-924 KQF
+924 KQL

>member
-52 SLARKLTK
+52 SLARKFTK
-60 NTKPLVHFIDRD
+60 NTKPLIHFIDRD
-72 SNEKYIVL
+72 AYEKYILL
-80 FTGDDIKVYDLQGNE
+80 FTGDDIKVYDLKGNE
-95 KQINFAE
+95 KQVTFAE
-102 GTKSYIYTEKPRYT
+102 GTKPYIYTEKPRYN
-116 LKAITIA
+116 LKVTTIA
-123 DYTFICNTF
+123 DYTFICNTM
-132 QHTKMSD
+132 QRTKMSD
-139 KVDNNSWDTQG
+139 AVDDNSWNTQG

-162 TYKIVI
+162 TYKIVV

-192 DAIVEQLATQ
+192 DAIVEKLATQ
-202 AVDKNF
+202 AVDKGF
-208 MVTKGSSWLYLKKT
+208 VVTKGSSWLYLKKSA
-222 EIVTETGETI
+222 IVTEQGETI
-232 STLPSTTPSQQEDRF
+232 YTQPSTTPQQQEDRF
-247 KALKA
+247 KALNA
-252 DYLGTYFGTLLV
+252 TYLYEWMGGVYVNFV
-264 KVVPSTVSRDVN
+264 KSTVTRNVGT
-276 KVIVTV
+276 ITVTI
-282 PKRELFDTYSGDGG
+282 PKRELLTA
-296 VYKEK
+296 ER
-301 DKDIES
+301 DIES
-307 YNKTISEVERCQKG
+307 YTKVKEEIDRCEADGWIVTQSE
-321 GWKVTKSTGTLPVYV
+321 GTLPIYV
-336 LTDLTEQTVE
+336 LGDITDQTRE
-346 AEVYT
+346 AEVYNI
-351 LEYVEK
+351 EYAEN
-357 TETPPHSFV
+357 TQTPSYSV
-366 KSLINN
+366 AKSLIKN

-391 QRFTNLP
+391 QKFTNLP

-404 FTVKITGEKGSNT
+404 FIVKITGEKGSNT
-417 DDYYVRYDTETQVW
+417 DDYYVRYDAEAQVW

-437 GLKNHIKNSTMPH
+437 LLKNHIDNKTMPH

-458 TFTFKEAEWEAREA
+458 TFNFRVAEWDARES

-480 PSFIDNTINDIFYH
+480 PSFIDNTINDVFYH

-566 DNVLTPRDA
+566 DSVLTPKDA

-635 YLPNGTYKIAPSSVE
+635 YLPNGTYKIVPSSVE

-658 GDEESM
+658 GDEKCM

-728 YRVLLDCKQEVTVPE
+728 YRVLLDCKQEVTVPQ
-743 GGYNELKDETTI
+743 GCFNELQGETTI
-755 NVKSFYNEIYEPA
+755 NIKSFYNEIYEPDR
-768 KKYAIVTDD
+768 KYGIVTAD
-777 GTFEEVNADGT
+777 GTFKEVDADGT
-788 VVLNGDYTGKK
+788 VTLNGNYEGKH
-799 IVCGL
+799 IICGL
-804 IYNFRI
+804 IYKFRI
-810 ALSTIYI
+810 ALSTIYV
-817 KTEGERGVQALLEGR
+817 KSESERGTQALLEGR

-839 FNYANS
+839 INYADS
-845 GYFKVKV
+845 GYFVVKV
-852 EVFDKDTYEY
+852 DVLDKDTYEY
-862 THTGRTLGTS
+862 INTGRTLGTT
-872 DSILG
+872 DSTLG

-897 KIIVESD
+897 KISVESD
-904 APAPLAL
+904 APAPVAL
-911 IGAGWAGTYVRRT
+911 IGAGWSGNYVRRT

>member
-72 SNEKYIVL
+72 ANEKYIVL
-80 FTGDDIKVYDLQGNE
+80 FTGEDIKVYDLKGNE
-95 KQINFAE
+95 QKVTFNE
-102 GTKSYIYTEKPRYT
+102 GTRPYIYTEKPRYN
-116 LKAITIA
+116 LKVTTIA
-123 DYTFICNTF
+123 DYTFVCNTM

-139 KVDNNSWDTQG
+139 VVDDKSWDTQG

-182 DKSHTKMINT
+182 DKSHTKLINT
-192 DAIVEQLATQ
+192 DAIVQKLAAQCTE
-202 AVDKNF
+202 KGY
-208 MVTKGSSWLYLKKT
+208 VTTTGSSWLYLKKSAH
-222 EIVTETGETI
+222 VTEQGETI
-232 STLPSTTPSQQEDRF
+232 YIQPTTTPAQQEDRF
-247 KALKA
+247 KGLKA
-252 DYLGTYFGTLLV
+252 NYLHKFAGGMGFFWF
-264 KVVPSTVSRDVN
+264 VPSVVERDMSKITVS
-276 KVIVTV
+276 V
-282 PKRELFDTYSGDGG
+282 PKREILTASA
-296 VYKEK
+296 
-301 DKDIES
+301 DIEA
-307 YNKTISEVERCQKG
+307 YNKVKAEIDRCKTDNWRVTLSE
-321 GWKVTKSTGTLPVYV
+321 GTLTKTLMGSP
-336 LTDLTEQTVE
+336 TEEKVA

-351 LEYVEK
+351 LEF
-357 TETPPHSFV
+357 TENTQTPSYSV
-366 KSLINN
+366 AKSLIKN

-391 QRFTNLP
+391 QKFTNLP

-404 FTVKITGEKGSNT
+404 FIVKITGEKGSNT
-417 DDYYVRYDTETQVW
+417 DDYYVRYDAEAQVW

-437 GLKNHIKNSTMPH
+437 LLKNHIDNNTMPH

-458 TFTFKEAEWEAREA
+458 TFNFRVAEWDSRES

-480 PSFIDNTINDIFYH
+480 PSFIDNTINDVFYH

-566 DNVLTPRDA
+566 DSVLTPKDA

-635 YLPNGTYKIAPSSVE
+635 YLPNGTYKIVPSSVE

-658 GDEESM
+658 GDEDCM

-728 YRVLLDCKQEVTVPE
+728 YRVLLDCKQEVTVPQ
-743 GGYNELKDETTI
+743 GGFNELQGETLI
-755 NVKSFYNEIYEPA
+755 NIKSFYNEIYEPDR
-768 KKYAIVTDD
+768 KYGIVTAD
-777 GTFEEVNADGT
+777 GTFKEVDADGT
-788 VVLNGDYTGKK
+788 VTLNGNYEGKQ
-799 IVCGL
+799 IICGL
-804 IYNFRI
+804 IYKFRI
-810 ALSTIYI
+810 ALSPLYVKSET
-817 KTEGERGVQALLEGR
+817 ERGTQALLEGR

-839 FNYANS
+839 INYADS
-845 GYFKVKV
+845 GYFVVKV
-852 EVFDKDTYEY
+852 DVFDKDTYEY
-862 THTGRTLGTS
+862 INTGRTLGTT
-872 DSILG
+872 DSTLG

-897 KIIVESD
+897 KISVESD
-904 APAPLAL
+904 APAPVAL
-911 IGAGWAGTYVRRT
+911 IGAGWIGNYVRRT

>member
-80 FTGDDIKVYDLQGNE
+80 FTGNDIKVYDLQGNE

-102 GTKSYIYTEKPRYT
+102 GTKPYIYTEKPRYN

-139 KVDNNSWDTQG
+139 EIDDNSWDTQG

-168 NGETVAS
+168 NDETVAS

-192 DAIVEQLATQ
+192 DAIVNKLATSLKE
-202 AVDKNF
+202 AGYKVA
-208 MVTKGSSWLYLKKT
+208 TGSSWLYIQKIAYKA
-222 EIVTETGETI
+222 VTGEEI
-232 STLPSTTPSQQEDRF
+232 LLSPSTSPKQQEDRF
-247 KALKA
+247 KGLSFIGHYHAWGEFPTTITRNVDTITLKFPTEENIRANAHDSFASDYAAYQKMMEEVNRCKEDKWVVTHEVITQGALHL
-252 DYLGTYFGTLLV
+252 DMTGTMNVYTFTYTTSTE
-264 KVVPSTVSRDVN
+264 VPSGN
-276 KVIVTV
+276 KA
-282 PKRELFDTYSGDGG
+282 Y
-296 VYKEK
+296 
-301 DKDIES
+301 
-307 YNKTISEVERCQKG
+307 
-321 GWKVTKSTGTLPVYV
+321 
-336 LTDLTEQTVE
+336 
-346 AEVYT
+346 
-351 LEYVEK
+351 
-357 TETPPHSFV
+357 
-366 KSLINN
+366 SLINT

-377 GYNNQAAFGIIKST
+377 GYNNQAAFGILKST

-417 DDYYVRYDTETQVW
+417 DDYYVRYDAATQVW

-458 TFTFKEAEWEAREA
+458 TFTFKEAEWNAREA

-566 DNVLTPRDA
+566 DNVLTPKDA

-600 FLAERSEYSTVR
+600 FLAERSEFSTVR
-612 EFFVAADNTD
+612 EFFVAADNTE

-635 YLPNGTYKIAPSSVE
+635 YLPNDTYKIAPSSVE

-728 YRVLLDCKQEVTVPE
+728 YRVLLDCKQEITVPE
-743 GGYNELKDETTI
+743 GGYNEIYDETTI
-755 NVKSFYNEIYEPA
+755 NVKSFYNEIYEPD

-788 VVLNGDYTGKK
+788 VVLNGDYKGKK

-804 IYNFRI
+804 MYNFRI
-810 ALSTIYI
+810 ALSTIYV

-877 KLMFSTGKFTVPI
+877 KRMFSTGKFTVPI

-911 IGAGWAGTYVRRT
+911 IGAGWTGNYVRRT

>member
-28 DEQLNGYSSEAGGLQ
+28 EEQLNGYSSEAGGLQ

-80 FTGDDIKVYDLQGNE
+80 FTGDDIKVFDIKGNE
-95 KQINFAE
+95 KQVTFAE
-102 GTKSYIYTEKPRYT
+102 GTKPYIYTEKPRYN
-116 LKAITIA
+116 LKVTTIA
-123 DYTFICNTF
+123 DYTFICNTL
-132 QHTKMSD
+132 QRTKMSD
-139 KVDNNSWDTQG
+139 VIDDNSWNTQG

-162 TYKIVI
+162 TYKIVV

-192 DAIVEQLATQ
+192 DAIIEQLAEQ
-202 AVDKNF
+202 AVAKEF
-208 MVTKGSSWLYLKKT
+208 VVTKGSSWLYLKKSAYT
-222 EIVTETGETI
+222 TETGETVTI
-232 STLPSTTPSQQEDRF
+232 QPGTTIQQQEDRF
-247 KALKA
+247 NGLNY
-252 DYLGTYFGTLLV
+252 DYLYINNKFIKRRT
-264 KVVPSTVSRDVN
+264 PSTVVRDLY
-276 KVIVTV
+276 KIVVTI
-282 PKRELFDTYSGDGG
+282 PKLSIL
-296 VYKEK
+296 EK
-301 DKDIES
+301 DADIEA
-307 YNKTISEVERCQKG
+307 YNKMKAEINRCETD
-321 GWKVTKSTGTLPVYV
+321 GWKVTVADSV
-336 LTDLTEQTVE
+336 LTVYRESQPTTLVTE
-346 AEVYT
+346 AEAYT
-351 LEYVEK
+351 IEWHE
-357 TETPPHSFV
+357 ETSTPSYSV
-366 KSLINN
+366 AKSLIKT

-391 QRFTNLP
+391 QKFTNLP

-404 FTVKITGEKGSNT
+404 FIVKITGEKGSNT
-417 DDYYVRYDTETQVW
+417 DDYYVRYDAEAQVW

-437 GLKNHIKNSTMPH
+437 LLKNHIDNKTMPH

-458 TFTFKEAEWEAREA
+458 TFNFRVAEWDSRES

-480 PSFIDNTINDIFYH
+480 PSFIDNTINDVFYH

-566 DNVLTPRDA
+566 DSMLTPKDA

-635 YLPNGTYKIAPSSVE
+635 YLPNGTYKIVPSSVE

-658 GDEESM
+658 GDEDCM

-728 YRVLLDCKQEVTVPE
+728 YRVLLDCKQEVTVPQ
-743 GGYNELKDETTI
+743 GCFNELQGETLI
-755 NVKSFYNEIYEPA
+755 NIKSFYNEIYEPDR
-768 KKYAIVTDD
+768 KYGIVTAD
-777 GTFEEVNADGT
+777 GTFKEVDADGT
-788 VVLNGDYTGKK
+788 VVLNGDYGGKP
-799 IVCGL
+799 IICGL
-804 IYNFRI
+804 IYKFRI
-810 ALSTIYI
+810 ALSTLYV
-817 KTEGERGVQALLEGR
+817 KSETERGTQALLEGR

-839 FNYANS
+839 INYADS
-845 GYFKVKV
+845 GYFVVKV
-852 EVFDKDTYEY
+852 DVFDKDTYEY
-862 THTGRTLGTS
+862 INTGRILGTT
-872 DSILG
+872 DSTLG

-897 KIIVESD
+897 KISVESD
-904 APAPLAL
+904 APAPVAL
-911 IGAGWAGTYVRRT
+911 IGAGWIGNYVRRT

>member
-95 KQINFAE
+95 KQVNFAE
-102 GTKSYIYTEKPRYT
+102 GTKPYIYTEKPRYN

-132 QHTKMSD
+132 QRTELSD
-139 KVDNNSWDTQG
+139 KIDNNAWNTQG

-202 AVDKNF
+202 AVDKEYV
-208 MVTKGSSWLYLKKT
+208 VTKGSSWLYLKKSAY
-222 EIVTETGETI
+222 ITETGDTVTI
-232 STLPSTTPSQQEDRF
+232 QPGTTIHQQEDRF
-247 KALKA
+247 NGLNY
-252 DYLGTYFGTLLV
+252 DYLYINNNFYIKRRT
-264 KVVPSTVSRDVN
+264 PSTVVRDLY
-276 KVIVTV
+276 KIVVTI
-282 PKRELFDTYSGDGG
+282 PKLSIL
-296 VYKEK
+296 EK
-301 DKDIES
+301 TEDIEA
-307 YNKTISEVERCQKG
+307 YNKMKAEIDRCKTD
-321 GWKVTKSTGTLPVYV
+321 GWKVSVADSV
-336 LTDLTEQTVE
+336 LTVYLGNTATSSVTEAEAYTVE
-346 AEVYT
+346 WKE
-351 LEYVEK
+351 
-357 TETPPHSFV
+357 ETSTPSYSV
-366 KSLINN
+366 AKSLINT
-372 AVVYD
+372 ASVYD
-377 GYNNQAAFGIIKST
+377 GYNNQAAFGIIKTT

-404 FTVKITGEKGSNT
+404 FIVKITGEKGSNT
-417 DDYYVRYDTETQVW
+417 DDYYVRYDAETQVW

-437 GLKNHIKNSTMPH
+437 GLKNHIKNNTMPH
-450 VLVREADG
+450 VLVREANG
-458 TFTFKEAEWEAREA
+458 TFTFKEAEWDAREA

-566 DNVLTPRDA
+566 DNVLTPKDA

-722 DLPSEP
+722 DLPNEP
-728 YRVLLDCKQEVTVPE
+728 YRVLLDCKQEITVPE
-743 GGYNELKDETTI
+743 GCYNALNDETTI
-755 NVKSFYNEIYEPA
+755 NVKSFYNEIYEPD
-768 KKYAIVTDD
+768 KKYAVVTDD
-777 GTFEEVNADGT
+777 GTFEEVAADGT
-788 VVLNGDYTGKK
+788 VVLNGDYTGKHV
-799 IVCGL
+799 VCGL
-804 IYNFRI
+804 MYNFRI
-810 ALSTIYI
+810 ALSTIYV

-845 GYFKVKV
+845 GYFKVNV

-862 THTGRTLGTS
+862 IHTGRTLGTS

-911 IGAGWAGTYVRRT
+911 IGAGWTGNYVRRT

>member
-80 FTGDDIKVYDLQGNE
+80 FTGNDIKVYDLQGNE
-95 KQINFAE
+95 KQVNFAE
-102 GTKSYIYTEKPRYT
+102 GTKPYIYTEKPRYN

-132 QHTKMSD
+132 QHTEMSD
-139 KVDNNSWDTQG
+139 EVDDNSWNTQG

-192 DAIVEQLATQ
+192 DAIVEKLATPLKE
-202 AVDKNF
+202 AGYRVA
-208 MVTKGSSWLYLKKT
+208 TGSSWLYIQKSAYKA
-222 EIVTETGETI
+222 VTGEEI
-232 STLPSTTPSQQEDRF
+232 LLSPSTSPKQQEDRF
-247 KALKA
+247 KGLSFTGHYHSWRAFPTTITRNVDTITLKFPTEENIRA
-252 DYLGTYFGTLLV
+252 NAHDSFASDYAAYQKMMEEVNRCKKDKWVVTHKVITQGAQGLDMTGTMNVYTFTYTTSTE
-264 KVVPSTVSRDVN
+264 VPSGN
-276 KVIVTV
+276 KA
-282 PKRELFDTYSGDGG
+282 Y
-296 VYKEK
+296 
-301 DKDIES
+301 
-307 YNKTISEVERCQKG
+307 
-321 GWKVTKSTGTLPVYV
+321 
-336 LTDLTEQTVE
+336 
-346 AEVYT
+346 
-351 LEYVEK
+351 
-357 TETPPHSFV
+357 
-366 KSLINN
+366 SLINT

-417 DDYYVRYDTETQVW
+417 DDYYVRYDAETQVW

-437 GLKNHIKNSTMPH
+437 GLKNHIKNNTMPH

-458 TFTFKEAEWEAREA
+458 TFTFKEAEWDAREA

-566 DNVLTPRDA
+566 DNVLTPKDA

-743 GGYNELKDETTI
+743 GGYNELNDETTI
-755 NVKSFYNEIYEPA
+755 NVKSFYNEIYEPD

-777 GTFEEVNADGT
+777 GTFKEVAADGT
-788 VVLNGDYTGKK
+788 VFLNGNYTGKK

-804 IYNFRI
+804 MYNFRI
-810 ALSTIYI
+810 ALSTIYV

-862 THTGRTLGTS
+862 THTGRNLGTS
-872 DSILG
+872 NSILG

-911 IGAGWAGTYVRRT
+911 IGAGWTGNYVRRT
-924 KQF
+924 RQF

>member
-15 SQQPPTLRDPEQL
+15 SQQPPTLRDQEQL

-95 KQINFAE
+95 KQVNFAE
-102 GTKSYIYTEKPRYT
+102 GTKPYIYTEEPRYN
-116 LKAITIA
+116 LKVITIA

-139 KVDNNSWDTQG
+139 EVDDNSWNTQG

-192 DAIVEQLATQ
+192 DAIVDRLAEQ
-202 AVDKNF
+202 AVTKEF
-208 MVTKGSSWLYLKKT
+208 VVTKGSSWLYLKKSAYT
-222 EIVTETGETI
+222 TETGDTVTI
-232 STLPSTTPSQQEDRF
+232 QPGTTISQQEDRF
-247 KALKA
+247 NGLNY
-252 DYLGTYFGTLLV
+252 DYLYNAFSTSRT
-264 KVVPSTVSRDVN
+264 PSTVVRDLY
-276 KVIVTV
+276 KIVVTI
-282 PKRELFDTYSGDGG
+282 PKLSLLKTAA
-296 VYKEK
+296 
-301 DKDIES
+301 DIEA
-307 YNKTISEVERCQKG
+307 YNKTKAEINRCEAD
-321 GWKVTKSTGTLPVYV
+321 GWKVSVVDSVLPIYHGSTQISKVR
-336 LTDLTEQTVE
+336 E
-346 AEVYT
+346 AEAYT
-351 LEYVEK
+351 IEWK
-357 TETPPHSFV
+357 GETNTPSYSV
-366 KSLINN
+366 AKSLINN

-417 DDYYVRYDTETQVW
+417 DDYYVRYDTKLQVW

-458 TFTFKEAEWEAREA
+458 TFTFKEAEWNAREA

-521 AMEVQDTDPI
+521 AMEIQDTDPI

-566 DNVLTPRDA
+566 DNVLTPKDA

-743 GGYNELKDETTI
+743 DGYNEIYDETTI
-755 NVKSFYNEIYEPA
+755 NVKSFYNEIYEPT
-768 KKYAIVTDD
+768 KKYAVVTDD
-777 GTFEEVNADGT
+777 GTFKEVDADGT

-799 IVCGL
+799 IICGL
-804 IYNFRI
+804 MYNFRI
-810 ALSTIYI
+810 ALSTIYV

-862 THTGRTLGTS
+862 THTGRNLGTS
-872 DSILG
+872 NSILG

-911 IGAGWAGTYVRRT
+911 IGAGWTGNYVRRT
-924 KQF
+924 RQF